1 MSVVIYRHTL
11 QEWSFSHL
19 LGCNRLYIHSEEYL
33 KFGKLLI
40 NKAKYFVAFY
50 FLLKLQFTLPEYMLS
65 PV

>member
-1 MSVVIYRHTL
+1 MSVVYIDIRYRNGH
-11 QEWSFSHL
+11 FSIFSDVID
-19 LGCNRLYIHSEEYL
+19 YINSEEYL

-40 NKAKYFVAFY
+40 NKAKYFVAFH